1 MAIRSIIAA
10 AAITA
15 AMLQPASAVTGKA
28 MAWRDGPSGGRFVG
42 PVWVTSC
49 PQGQRLT
56 GIRVHEDKRIA
67 GLEAFCVKAAGAA
80 DVAWAS
86 KPRLVP
92 PPRTKKSSS
101 DVAYVDDEGR
111 RLNDYD
117 TGTLR
122 DGEADRVVIMEEND
136 WRSPEDELGY
146 SPVGYD
152 TPGDDAVAVAEAAV
166 YRPQEQRLID
176 ASFEAE
182 TTRAPEN
189 SFETSYARASWAN
202 TPYLWRYASSGVY
215 RGAVKFK
222 KVRGSYDLT
231 CPRDTY
237 VTGIRTGWRSRKGTG
252 NQSLSEIRLVCG
264 RPNEHERN
272 IVSPGDK
279 PESASLRVERSE
291 CRGVSTNPFDGDSVQ
306 SIFGA
311 IEDGRVQTIGV
322 SCTRWSDGQPATV
335 AAASP

>member
-1 MAIRSIIAA
+1 MRSFVVVAA
-10 AAITA
+10 VLSAAL
-15 AMLQPASAVTGKA
+15 LQPASAVTGQA
-28 MAWRDGPSGGRFVG
+28 LAWRDSPSGGRFVG

-49 PQGQRLT
+49 PSGQRLT

-67 GLEAFCVKAAGAA
+67 GLQAFCTQPSAGNE
-80 DVAWAS
+80 VSWAG

-92 PPRTKKSSS
+92 PPRTKKAKE

-111 RLNDYD
+111 RLSDYG
-117 TGTLR
+117 TGMLR
-122 DGEADRVVIMEEND
+122 DGEADRVVIMEEAD
-136 WRSPEDELGY
+136 WPSEDEGLGY

-152 TPGDDAVAVAEAAV
+152 TPGPDAVALTEDAV
-166 YRPQEQRLID
+166 YRPDQDID
-176 ASFEAE
+176 MAGRPKLEES
-182 TTRAPEN
+182 
-189 SFETSYARASWAN
+189 SFETSYARATWAN
-202 TPYLWRYASSGVY
+202 TPYLWRYTSGVY

-237 VTGIRTGWRSRKGTG
+237 VTGVRTGWRTRKGAG
-252 NQSLSEIRLVCG
+252 SQSLSEIRLVCG
-264 RPNEHERN
+264 RPNRHDQTL
-272 IVSPGDK
+272 VSLGDDGK
-279 PESASLRVERSE
+279 PKNASLRVERSE

-322 SCTRWSDGQPATV
+322 SCVRWEDGRPSTV
-335 AAASP
+335 AAVSP